1 MYISPF
7 TSIAQEI
14 PLNDKYVFERLRG
27 DYLSEGERY
36 VLIHF
41 PLLVAEL
48 NFQMCIEQQH

>member
-1 MYISPF
+1 M
-7 TSIAQEI
+7 

-48 NFQMCIEQQH
+48 NFQMCKEQQH